1 MGNRAIIQTKES
13 YENEGIGIY
22 LHWNGG
28 RDSVEGFLKYC
39 ELKGYRAPDYD
50 HYGWARLCQVIGNF
64 FGGGYSIGI
73 DNFTKDAGEYQDNGT
88 YIIEGW
94 KIVDRKCWNDDWEE
108 QDEYDLTGMLLAIN
122 ESQPIKE
129 QFEKDFILAPEV
141 LTNELKVGD
150 MVFINRYE
158 GIYEKHKVVGI
169 KDGIPY
175 VDLYDHDGDYS
186 WNSNNY
192 IRTETI
198 KVCR

>member
-158 GIYEKHKVVGI
+158 GICEKHKVVGI

-175 VDLYDHDGDYS
+175 VDLYEHDGDYS